1 MGIGAY
7 MRLREDDKLGFTRL
21 RGKDKLRFS
30 GHPQKALCRYSAILV
45 YAFRGSLLEGA
56 GSAVLFRRDW
66 RSFDFGF
73 CFALDLIFFRVLPR
87 LSPRALRGA
96 ENIRH
101 AVQHS
106 FRQPQKHAA
115 ATSLGEG
122 GFKGINRS
130 LPFSHIRV

>member
-1 MGIGAY
+1 MTLI
-7 MRLREDDKLGFTRL
+7 
-21 RGKDKLRFS
+21 
-30 GHPQKALCRYSAILV
+30 
-45 YAFRGSLLEGA
+45 YAFKGPLAEGA
-56 GSAVLFRRDW
+56 GSAVFFRRDW

-96 ENIRH
+96 ENMRR

-106 FRQPQKHAA
+106 FRPGAKIARRP
-115 ATSLGEG
+115 TSLGEG

-130 LPFSHIRV
+130 LPFPRNRVNRYLAPRHNDTLLPPRRFGSIMSCIILNERG